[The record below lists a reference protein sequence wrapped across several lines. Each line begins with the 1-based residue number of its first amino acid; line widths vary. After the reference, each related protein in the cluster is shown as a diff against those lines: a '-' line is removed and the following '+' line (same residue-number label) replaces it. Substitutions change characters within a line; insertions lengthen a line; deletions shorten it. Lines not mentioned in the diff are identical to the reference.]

1 MVAGAELTVHPLT
14 AERWADLV
22 TLFERRGPRGGHRNS
37 PAYGCWCMYWRNRA
51 LEHGEPKKQALE
63 KLVRSGRHTGLIA
76 YADNEPVGWLSI
88 APREEY
94 EALLKSPQYRPH
106 DDEEHVWAIVCF
118 TVDRNAR
125 GQGVPGALLDA
136 AIAHA
141 CGHGARWVEAFPHNS
156 TNDDYMGRRDLFA
169 SCGFDVI
176 RISNK
181 RSIVRRRCR
190 ATRNPKARAL

>member
-14 AERWADLV
+14 PERWTDLV

-63 KLVRSGRHTGLIA
+63 KLVRSGRQTGLVA
-76 YADNEPVGWLSI
+76 YADNEPVGWVSI

-94 EALLKSPQYRPH
+94 EALLKSPQYRPR
-106 DDEEHVWAIVCF
+106 DDEKHVWAIACF
-118 TVDRNAR
+118 TVDRHAR
-125 GQGVPGALLDA
+125 GRGVTEALLDA

-141 CGHGARWVEAFPHNS
+141 CRQGARWVEAYPHNS
-156 TNDDYMGRRDLFA
+156 KSDDYMGQRDLFV
-169 SCGFDVI
+169 SHGFDVI

-181 RSIVRRRCR
+181 RSVVRRRCV
-190 ATRNPKARAL
+190 PV